1 MALKIGFSPAAL
13 KDYTYI
19 YIQKDIYI
27 YIKMESGLQNP
38 QKRALYMRSE
48 SKNYICHVYY
58 IVIIGVDSANVSFWY
73 QLCV

>member
-27 YIKMESGLQNP
+27 YKKMESGLQNP
-38 QKRALYMRSE
+38 QNEHCTWEVKAKTIFAM
-48 SKNYICHVYY
+48 C
-58 IVIIGVDSANVSFWY
+58 II
-73 QLCV
+73 

>member
-1 MALKIGFSPAAL
+1 
-13 KDYTYI
+13 
-19 YIQKDIYI
+19 
-27 YIKMESGLQNP
+27 MESGLQNP

>member
-27 YIKMESGLQNP
+27 YI
-38 QKRALYMRSE
+38 YI
-48 SKNYICHVYY
+48 KN
-58 IVIIGVDSANVSFWY
+58 GKWFTKPPK
-73 QLCV
+73 

>member
-27 YIKMESGLQNP
+27 YIKNGKWFTKP
-38 QKRALYMRSE
+38 PK
-48 SKNYICHVYY
+48 
-58 IVIIGVDSANVSFWY
+58 
-73 QLCV
+73 